1 MTSSLP
7 FPYSMRHNSKFTLTK
22 REPRISFII
31 TQHKTSSSK
40 PANQRNIVLNYPT
53 EVNKQKHQKPFTS
66 LHKKP
71 KPPLTSHINN
81 NNTAKTSSRP
91 KQKKD
96 NNLSTVTPRNND
108 FFRFFKQSNRRIN
121 ISTNRTTNFDFSIE
135 TKQHNIHKN
144 HTTLNNNSQLIKAIC
159 KSVNKTN
166 KIHKKPANKHQ
177 HTSNDS
183 NNYIP
188 SKTKANVITKK
199 KVNAISTYNPFHIQ
213 YTKPLFNPIK
223 PNTTLNKNA
232 HIMTYQMNI
241 KQLKAGNSS
250 NHNTNSNNNNNNN
263 NNTRHKNGNN
273 NNSTSI
279 KQNTLNITNNQSRSK
294 NVETEVLYKINRL
307 PGSSRPNQ
315 TFDNDDDDEFV
326 SSNRFGN
333 NLDDD
338 FEDDD
343 DEEEEDSG
351 VLAYD
356 DVKDIIVYFDMEN
369 IDYKDKWLFYKGDYQ
384 VFNSD
389 NKGKYMKMWFD
400 KEEGKDGKNWYSGK
414 DKKSMSKESK
424 SPSTNDSNTTK
435 NNYISVIKLN
445 NNK

>member
-40 PANQRNIVLNYPT
+40 PTNQRSIVLNYPT

-66 LHKKP
+66 LRKKP
-71 KPPLTSHINN
+71 KPPLTTHINN

-135 TKQHNIHKN
+135 TKHNINKN
-144 HTTLNNNSQLIKAIC
+144 NTTLSNNSQLIKAIC
-159 KSVNKTN
+159 KSVNKTT
-166 KIHKKPANKHQ
+166 KMHKKPANKQ
-177 HTSNDS
+177 HTSNQSNS
-183 NNYIP
+183 NNNHIT

-213 YTKPLFNPIK
+213 YTKPLFNPTK

-250 NHNTNSNNNNNNN
+250 NHNNNNNNIN
-263 NNTRHKNGNN
+263 NNTRHGGVN
-273 NNSTSI
+273 NNSTNL

-315 TFDNDDDDEFV
+315 TFEDDDEFV

-343 DEEEEDSG
+343 EDEEEDSG

-369 IDYKDKWLFYKGDYQ
+369 VESKDKWLFYKGDYQ
-384 VFNSD
+384 VFNCE

-400 KEEGKDGKNWYSGK
+400 KEEGKECKNWYSGK

-445 NNK
+445 NNNNK